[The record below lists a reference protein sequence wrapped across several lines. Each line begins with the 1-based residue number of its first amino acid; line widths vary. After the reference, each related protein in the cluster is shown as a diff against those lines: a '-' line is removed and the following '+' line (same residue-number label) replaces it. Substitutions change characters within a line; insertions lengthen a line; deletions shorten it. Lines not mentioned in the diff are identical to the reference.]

1 MDCTF
6 GLSMPCWFPIDRNSG
21 ALYGSSVRTIR
32 TILVTLA
39 CLGVLGAAPAAG
51 APPPIR
57 HVFVIVLENK
67 GFSETFGANSQAP
80 YLANTLTA
88 QGQLIA
94 NYYGV
99 AHLSLPNYIAMVSG
113 QAPNPITQSDCQ
125 FYMDMVPGTIGAD
138 GQAFGQGCVYPS
150 AVKTVADQLRA
161 KGLTWR
167 GYMEDMG
174 NSATEPKTCRHP
186 TLNSQDK
193 TQSAR
198 VGDQYAARHN
208 PFVYFHSIIDDTAN
222 CNANVVP
229 LDRLPGDL
237 ASTQSTPNYSFI
249 TPNLCDDGHDSP
261 CVDGRPG
268 GLVSSDAFL
277 RAWVP
282 RILASPAFRQDGLLV
297 VTFDE
302 AETGDATACCDEQ
315 PGPNTPNPGGTTAG
329 PGGGKIGAVALSP
342 WVRPGSINAHPYNHY
357 GFLRSVEDIFGLS
370 HLGYAGRA
378 GLDAFGQDVYN
389 GDGPA
394 IAGPACVESAL
405 PQPRRGVYRRGSL
418 IATAKIVRSHG
429 RARLQL
435 VFRHRASLDARQTQR
450 VRGRRR
456 TVRIR
461 LRSVRSCRTYRRTL
475 SRGHGSVKVTARS
488 GRGRETR
495 TVRF

>member
-1 MDCTF
+1 MST
-6 GLSMPCWFPIDRNSG
+6 PCWFPIDRNSG
-21 ALYGSSVRTIR
+21 ALYGSRVRTIR

-39 CLGVLGAAPAAG
+39 CLGAFGAAPAAG

-80 YLANTLTA
+80 YLSNTLTA

-150 AVKTVADQLRA
+150 PVKTVADQLRA

-167 GYMEDMG
+167 GYLEDMG

-186 TLNSQDK
+186 ALNSQDK
-193 TQSAR
+193 TQSAK

-277 RAWVP
+277 RTWVP
-282 RILASPAFRQDGLLV
+282 RILASPAFRQDGLLL

-315 PGPNTPNPGGTTAG
+315 PGPNTPNPGATTAG

-394 IAGPACVESAL
+394 FPGPACVESAL

-418 IATAKIVRSHG
+418 IAYAKIVRLHG

-450 VRGRRR
+450 VRGRSR

>member
-1 MDCTF
+1 V
-6 GLSMPCWFPIDRNSG
+6 LSTVR
-21 ALYGSSVRTIR
+21 SVRTIR
-32 TILVTLA
+32 TILVTVA
-39 CLGVLGAAPAAG
+39 CLGALGAAPAAG

-80 YLANTLTA
+80 YLSRTLTA

-99 AHLSLPNYIAMVSG
+99 AHLSQPNYIAMVSG

-150 AVKTVADQLRA
+150 PVKTIADQLRA
-161 KGLTWR
+161 QGLTWR
-167 GYMEDMG
+167 GYMQDMG

-186 TLNSQDK
+186 ALNSQDK
-193 TQSAR
+193 TQSAK

-249 TPNLCDDGHDSP
+249 TPNLCEDGHDSP

-302 AETGDATACCDEQ
+302 AETGDASACCDEQ

-405 PQPRRGVYRRGSL
+405 PRPRRGVYRRGSL
-418 IATAKIVRSHG
+418 IASAKIVRPRG